1 MLASGSTVGG
11 RYRVLRNFGPAAT
24 SIALAEDLRSAQR
37 VWLVQIE
44 ITASDAQIALTL
56 EQQGRFALGVPGLA
70 RPVASGVDAAA
81 AFLAFAA
88 PLSGSVADAHVGP
101 WSGARVAALATRIA
115 AALAPLHDQGIA
127 YGCLR
132 PELIAESDTGEVLFG
147 FGVAA
152 VATAFG
158 AAGEASQLLA
168 PGYRAPEL
176 RASLLPPTPASDV
189 FALSVLLREL
199 LSAPQSVAEPVPGS
213 AISSELEACLA
224 RATALDARARPRDVR
239 AFAVELARLAQL
251 EPEQKPAPAPPVEVA
266 QVALPEAEPG
276 PSVSPVAMPTPMPAV
291 VGPSVPYPPSAPL
304 FAVPSAP
311 PRSKASSLGVWLFI
325 GAGLLL
331 MAGGVVGA
339 TFFAARRAAALVKAM
354 GPALHA
360 PVVVAPKFVP
370 PSPSPTATEQPP
382 PFPPAVP
389 ETRPVP
395 DKLPRAHPPV
405 VAPGVG
411 PASFPEEARAALPVL
426 GSEPIWGTRNAP
438 LTWVLFGD
446 LECPHT
452 RRAWRALEVAKLT
465 FGDDL
470 RIVFRHRPLRE
481 HPNALD
487 AARVLAGLSREHGPL
502 AFFDVLHRISRDEAS
517 LTPEHLQTVLNAA
530 GYGGSK
536 LSELA
541 RVGDAAVRS
550 DLQLA
555 GQFAVKSTPFSFL
568 NGQPVDGERAPAELE
583 RLLLDERRSATWS
596 LAAGVSPAAL
606 YGTRTSSNLIGV
618 GEQAASRV
626 CAPVGASPVRGPVDA
641 LVTVVEFS
649 DFECPFC
656 RQAEPTLHKLLDRF
670 PKDVRLVWKNYPL
683 PQHKNARLLANFAAD
698 ASARGSSVG
707 FWAVHDALF
716 AHQEELDDGALG
728 ELAGKAGLD
737 GALLLISAHAG
748 VHDAAI
754 HADMALAQKL
764 GVKGT
769 PTFFVNGRRVQG
781 ALALDQF
788 EALIQEELKSGQR
801 IVAHGVA
808 RKDVYGLVCE

>member
-1 MLASGSTVGG
+1 MFANGSTVGG
-11 RYRVLRNFGPAAT
+11 RFRVLRNFGPAAT
-24 SIALAEDLRSAQR
+24 SLALAEDLRGAQR
-37 VWLVQIE
+37 VWLVQIDV
-44 ITASDAQIALTL
+44 TASEAQIGLTL

-70 RPVASGVDAAA
+70 RPVASGVDAGA

-132 PELIAESDTGEVLFG
+132 PELIAEGDAGDVLFG

-168 PGYRAPEL
+168 PEYRAPEL

-199 LSAPQSVAEPVPGS
+199 LGAPHSAAEPAPDP

-251 EPEQKPAPAPPVEVA
+251 EPEPNPAPTPPIEAA
-266 QVALPEAEPG
+266 QVALPDAQQG
-276 PSVSPVAMPTPMPAV
+276 PSALPAV
-291 VGPSVPYPPSAPL
+291 AGPSVPYPPSAPL
-304 FAVPSAP
+304 FAVPGAP
-311 PRSKASSLGVWLFI
+311 PRAKTSSLGVWLFV

-331 MAGGVVGA
+331 MVGGVVGA

-360 PVVVAPKFVP
+360 PLATAPKFVP
-370 PSPSPTATEQPP
+370 LSPSPTATEEPL
-382 PFPPAVP
+382 PFPPSAP
-389 ETRPVP
+389 ETSPMP

-405 VAPGVG
+405 VAPGSG
-411 PASFPEEARAALPVL
+411 PASFPEEARAPLPVL

-487 AARVLAGLSREHGPL
+487 AARVLAGLARERGPL

-517 LTPEHLQTVLNAA
+517 LTPEHLQAVLSAA
-530 GYGGSK
+530 G
-536 LSELA
+536 LRRLE
-541 RVGDAAVRS
+541 AA
-550 DLQLA
+550 
-555 GQFAVKSTPFSFL
+555 
-568 NGQPVDGERAPAELE
+568 
-583 RLLLDERRSATWS
+583 
-596 LAAGVSPAAL
+596 
-606 YGTRTSSNLIGV
+606 
-618 GEQAASRV
+618 
-626 CAPVGASPVRGPVDA
+626 
-641 LVTVVEFS
+641 
-649 DFECPFC
+649 
-656 RQAEPTLHKLLDRF
+656 
-670 PKDVRLVWKNYPL
+670 
-683 PQHKNARLLANFAAD
+683 
-698 ASARGSSVG
+698 
-707 FWAVHDALF
+707 
-716 AHQEELDDGALG
+716 
-728 ELAGKAGLD
+728 
-737 GALLLISAHAG
+737 
-748 VHDAAI
+748 
-754 HADMALAQKL
+754 
-764 GVKGT
+764 
-769 PTFFVNGRRVQG
+769 
-781 ALALDQF
+781 
-788 EALIQEELKSGQR
+788 
-801 IVAHGVA
+801 
-808 RKDVYGLVCE
+808 

>member
-1 MLASGSTVGG
+1 MFASGSLVGG
-11 RYRVLRNFGPAAT
+11 RFRVLRNFGPAAT
-24 SIALAEDLRSAQR
+24 SIALADDLRSAER
-37 VWLVQIE
+37 VWLVQIDV
-44 ITASDAQIALTL
+44 TASEAQIGLTL

-70 RPVASGVDAAA
+70 RPVASGVDAGA

-101 WSGARVAALATRIA
+101 WSGARVAVLATRIA

-132 PELIAESDTGEVLFG
+132 PELIAEGDAGDAGEVLFG

-168 PGYRAPEL
+168 PEYRAPEL

-199 LSAPQSVAEPVPGS
+199 LMVPQSAAEPAPSLAPGPTPGR

-224 RATALDARARPRDVR
+224 RASAADARARPRDVR
-239 AFAVELARLAQL
+239 AFAIELARLVQL
-251 EPEQKPAPAPPVEVA
+251 EPERSPPPAPPVEVA
-266 QVALPEAEPG
+266 MPVALP
-276 PSVSPVAMPTPMPAV
+276 TPLPAV

-304 FAVPSAP
+304 FAVHSAP
-311 PRSKASSLGVWLFI
+311 PRSKPSSLGVWLLV

-331 MAGGVVGA
+331 MVGGVVGA

-360 PVVVAPKFVP
+360 PLVAAPKFVP
-370 PSPSPTATEQPP
+370 RSPSPMATEEPL
-382 PFPPAVP
+382 PFPPAAP
-389 ETRPVP
+389 ETPPMP
-395 DKLPRAHPPV
+395 DKLPRVHPPV
-405 VAPGVG
+405 VAPGIG
-411 PASFPEEARAALPVL
+411 PASFPEEARAALP
-426 GSEPIWGTRNAP
+426 GTRNAP

-446 LECPHT
+446 LDCPHT
-452 RRAWRALEVAKLT
+452 RRAWRALEVAKLS

-487 AARVLAGLSREHGPL
+487 AARVLAGLSRERGPL

-517 LTPEHLQTVLNAA
+517 LTPEHLQAVLSAA

-606 YGTRTSSNLIGV
+606 YGARTSSNLIGV

-626 CAPVGASPVRGPVDA
+626 CAPVGASPVRGPADA

-656 RQAEPTLHKLLDRF
+656 RQAEPTLHKLLDRY
-670 PKDVRLVWKNYPL
+670 PRDVRLVWKNYPL

-754 HADMALAQKL
+754 HADMALGQKL